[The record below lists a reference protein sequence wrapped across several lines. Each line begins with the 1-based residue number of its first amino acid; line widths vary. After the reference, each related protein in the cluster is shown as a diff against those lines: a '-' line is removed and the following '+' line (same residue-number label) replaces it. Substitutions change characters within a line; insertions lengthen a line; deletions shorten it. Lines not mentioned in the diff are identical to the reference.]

1 MTNKPSNASQPTEAD
16 IQAQKQSLLNQHYA
30 SIRKMNTKHLNKALS
45 SAPSV
50 LSKFDSKQV
59 ANFLQNPQKHEK
71 QLRQL
76 SNYLYNVSSQYRQI
90 VRHFATLPTYDYT
103 LNIVEMPSKPNVD
116 KITKAYQKAAQY
128 VDKLNL
134 THEMSKVLK
143 VAFKEDVYYGYEHES
158 KDSYFIQQLSADYC
172 QISSIEDGA
181 FNFAFDFSYF
191 DKYSA
196 ELELYPDEFRI
207 KYAIYNLNKQTNR
220 WLELD
225 SNKTIC
231 VKVNEEIVSY
241 ALPPFNTVF
250 ESIFD
255 LDEYKKIKKAKAK
268 MDNFLLLA
276 QQIPMDDKANDIDVF
291 KISLET
297 AMMFHNQL
305 SESVPDGVGAV
316 TSPMEL
322 NAIRMEKST
331 SDMDTIAQAQREVY
345 TDSSISQYLFNS
357 DKNTSVG
364 ISKSIMADENVLYST
379 LNQIERW
386 VNRKLKRQQ
395 GVTKFY
401 IKFLDMTNF
410 SREETFNRYLKAA
423 QFGAPVKMEMVASL
437 GLSPLEILNKATLEN
452 EIFKLQDLFIPLQS
466 SHTQNGDNSEG
477 NGRPKSSENNISDSR
492 QVDLDN
498 ADD

>member
-1 MTNKPSNASQPTEAD
+1 MTNKLNEAD
-16 IQAQKQSLLNQHYA
+16 IQAQKQALLNQHYA
-30 SIRKMNTKHLNKALS
+30 SIRKMNTKHLNS
-45 SAPSV
+45 SLTTTPSV

-59 ANFLQNPQKHEK
+59 ANFLQNPQKFEK

-103 LNIVEMPSKPNVD
+103 LNVVEMPAKVNVD

-143 VAFKEDVYYGYEHES
+143 IAFKEDVFYGYEFET
-158 KDSYFIQQLSADYC
+158 KDSYFIKKLDADYC
-172 QISSIEDGA
+172 QISSIEEGV
-181 FNFAFDFSYF
+181 FNYAFDFSYF
-191 DKYSA
+191 DKYKN
-196 ELELYPDEFRI
+196 ELDLFPDEF
-207 KYAIYNLNKQTNR
+207 KVKNAIYELDKQKNR
-220 WLELD
+220 WQELD
-225 SNKTIC
+225 ANSTIC
-231 VKVNEEIVSY
+231 VKINEESLTVI
-241 ALPPFNTVF
+241 PPFNTVF

-268 MDNFLLLA
+268 MDNFLLLS
-276 QQIPMDDKANDIDVF
+276 QQIPMDDKTNDVDVF

-386 VNRKLKRQQ
+386 INRKLKRQQ

-401 IKFLDMTNF
+401 IKFLDMTSF

-437 GLSPLEILNKATLEN
+437 GLSPLEILNKTTLEN
-452 EIFKLQDLFIPLQS
+452 EIFKLHELFIPLQS
-466 SHTQNGDNSEG
+466 SHTQNGDSSDS
-477 NGRPKSSENNISDSR
+477 NGRPKSSEDNISDSR
-492 QVDLDN
+492 QADLDN

>member
-1 MTNKPSNASQPTEAD
+1 MTNKPTEAD
-16 IQAQKQSLLNQHYA
+16 IQAQKQALLNQHYA
-30 SIRKMNTKHLNKALS
+30 SIRKMNTKHLNS
-45 SAPSV
+45 SLTTTPSV

-59 ANFLQNPQKHEK
+59 ANFLQNPQKFEK

-103 LNIVEMPSKPNVD
+103 LNVVEMPAKVNVD

-143 VAFKEDVYYGYEHES
+143 IAFKEDVFYGYEFET
-158 KDSYFIQQLSADYC
+158 KDSYFIKKLDADYC
-172 QISSIEDGA
+172 QISSIEEGV
-181 FNFAFDFSYF
+181 FNYAFDFSYF
-191 DKYSA
+191 DKYKN
-196 ELELYPDEFRI
+196 ELDLFPDEF
-207 KYAIYNLNKQTNR
+207 KAKNAIYELDKQKNR
-220 WLELD
+220 WQELD
-225 SNKTIC
+225 ANSTIC
-231 VKVNEEIVSY
+231 VKINEESLTVI
-241 ALPPFNTVF
+241 PPFNTVF

-268 MDNFLLLA
+268 MDNFLLLS
-276 QQIPMDDKANDIDVF
+276 QQIPMDDKTNDVDVF

-386 VNRKLKRQQ
+386 INRKLKRQQ

-401 IKFLDMTNF
+401 IKFLDMTSF

-437 GLSPLEILNKATLEN
+437 GLSPLEILNKTTLEN
-452 EIFKLQDLFIPLQS
+452 EIFKLHELFIPLQS
-466 SHTQNGDNSEG
+466 SHTQNGDSSDS
-477 NGRPKSSENNISDSR
+477 NGRPKSSEDNISDSR
-492 QVDLDN
+492 QADLDN